1 MSSEFVIVD
10 VIHQLDN
17 NGVIRHLKVSESSL
31 GGHTS
36 LFVHLSLDYK
46 DEWVNGIFHN
56 SRYAIFSLADDKV
69 ELISKGLGMP
79 KFRKSKA
86 DDVVKAAEKIVKYCQ
101 IL

>member
-1 MSSEFVIVD
+1 MSREFVIVE
-10 VIHQLDN
+10 VIRNLDIL
-17 NGVIRHLKVSESSL
+17 GRIRHLKVSESSL
-31 GGHTS
+31 GGPS
-36 LFVHLSLDYK
+36 VFVHLSLDYK
-46 DEWVNGIFHN
+46 DEWVNNIFHN
-56 SRYAIFSLADDKV
+56 SRYAIFCLADGKV

>member
-1 MSSEFVIVD
+1 MSREFVIVE
-10 VIHQLDN
+10 VIRNLDII
-17 NGVIRHLKVSESSL
+17 GRIRHLKVSESSL

-36 LFVHLSLDYK
+36 TFVHLSLDYK

-56 SRYAIFSLADDKV
+56 SRYAIFSISDGKV

-86 DDVVKAAEKIVKYCQ
+86 DNELKAAEKIVKYCQ
-101 IL
+101 SV